1 LEAGVFGKMPSEID
15 TILLDSL
22 TRKATMKGDFTR
34 NTFDVNNLFSRV
46 LMQQGRVTL
55 DADFN
60 EQVDILLHY
69 LQNLARDLIGPYAA
83 PSENAGFRISADQDG
98 ILISGGRYYVDGI
111 LVENK
116 YPCLYS
122 KQPYYRVPDDDG
134 LLKISE
140 KKDPDQLY
148 WLYLDVWERHITA
161 IERDGIREKALGGPD
176 TCTRTQYV
184 WQVKALAVEPGQPGY
199 YGYPYASKGAY
210 TYEPLP
216 YPYEGRPEMPCDGPL
231 DGLVDAS
238 TVLMAARVDRGK
250 KNLDACITAPDSKYF
265 GVENHLYRVE
275 IHRGG
280 NAATATFKWSRDNG
294 SVVTPWLDTKSSEGN
309 KSTDLTV
316 TSTRGFS
323 AGCWVEITD
332 ENDDL
337 NERPGILVRVAK
349 VGSGVLSVDSA
360 AIPGGLPDRTK
371 LLYPKVRRW
380 DQTEKGD
387 IKLDS
392 GAVEVVETPFATNAD
407 VAKWIDLEDGI
418 QIAFAQPAFSGGTKY
433 RSGDYWLIPARV
445 ATGAIEWPP
454 AKEAEKMSF
463 KKSGGVRHH
472 YAPLAFVKWGNG
484 KLDFQPCNCEF
495 EPISSCFNKVR
506 EYRGFGEE
514 NLLPPHILETLE
526 KGHNPV
532 TAFAAVTAPVPAST
546 PAKKT
551 AKRPRAKKK
560 PQ

>member
-1 LEAGVFGKMPSEID
+1 
-15 TILLDSL
+15 
-22 TRKATMKGDFTR
+22 MKGDFTR
-34 NTFDVNNLFSRV
+34 NTFDAKNLFSRV

-60 EQVDILLHY
+60 EQVDILLYY

-83 PSENAGFRISADQDG
+83 PSEDAGFRIGADQDG
-98 ILISGGRYYVDGI
+98 ISISAGRYYVDGI
-111 LVENK
+111 LVENRK
-116 YPCLYS
+116 PCLYS
-122 KQPYYRVPDDDG
+122 DQPYYRVPEDDG

-148 WLYLDVWERHITA
+148 WLYLDVWERLITA
-161 IERDGIREKALGGPD
+161 IESDGIREKALGGPD

-184 WQVKALAVEPGQPGY
+184 WQVKALAVEPDQLGYYSYPGY
-199 YGYPYASKGAY
+199 KD
-210 TYEPLP
+210 P
-216 YPYEGRPEMPCDGPL
+216 YPYSYKDPYSYSYKNPYADPVALPYQGGAELRCEGPL
-231 DGLVDAS
+231 EGLRKLSD
-238 TVLMAARVDRGK
+238 VLMAARVDRGK
-250 KNLDACITAPDSKYF
+250 KNLEACVTAPDSKYL

-280 NAATATFKWSRDNG
+280 NGGTATFKWSRDNG

-337 NERPGILVRVAK
+337 NQRPGILVRVAK
-349 VGSGVLSVDSA
+349 VGSGVLSLDSA
-360 AIPGGLPDRTK
+360 SIPGGGLPDRTK

-392 GAVEVVETPFATNAD
+392 GAVKVVNSPFGAD
-407 VAKWIDLEDGI
+407 ENVAKWIDLEDGI
-418 QIAFAQPAFSGGTKY
+418 QVAFVESSIGKY
-433 RSGDYWLIPARV
+433 RPGDYWLIPARV
-445 ATGAIEWPP
+445 ATGKIEWPP
-454 AKEAEKMSF
+454 ATTPEKISMVAPR
-463 KKSGGVRHH
+463 GVRHH
-472 YAPLAFVKWGNG
+472 YAPLAFVKWDKD
-484 KLDFQPCNCEF
+484 KLDFQACHCEF

-506 EYRGFGEE
+506 DYRGFGEE
-514 NLLPPHILETLE
+514 NLFGVMTGHNLE
-526 KGHNPV
+526 KDESKSPQDK
-532 TAFAAVTAPVPAST
+532 APVPAPVA
-546 PAKKT
+546 PAASKA
-551 AKRPRAKKK
+551 AKRSRAKKK
-560 PQ
+560 PE